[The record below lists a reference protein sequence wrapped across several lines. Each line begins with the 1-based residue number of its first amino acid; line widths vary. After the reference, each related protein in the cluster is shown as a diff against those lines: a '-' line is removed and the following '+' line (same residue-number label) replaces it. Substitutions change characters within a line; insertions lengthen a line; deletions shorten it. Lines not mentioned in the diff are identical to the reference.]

1 MKKNRI
7 LLALPLLF
15 LALFINVSCDDD
27 DEPTQEDPLVGLY
40 ILSNATTN
48 EPVVDSNDNVLAPA
62 GADITAQIAG
72 ALLSDVNCTDAGNV
86 RVQLTSAGEVN
97 YLCKGEGSDPSR
109 QGTWEVNNART
120 QLLLTLNIGGT
131 NVPVTLNNLDEAG
144 GNINGDV
151 ALQLPGSLFG
161 VDDPLVGIDMNI
173 TFTEDTM

>member
-27 DEPTQEDPLVGLY
+27 DDPQDPLVGLY
-40 ILSNATTN
+40 ILSDATTN
-48 EPVVDSNDNVLAPA
+48 QAIVDSQDNVIAPA

-72 ALLSDVNCTDAGNV
+72 ALLSDVSCTDAANV
-86 RVQLTSAGEVN
+86 RVQLTSGGIVN
-97 YLCKGEGSDPSR
+97 YLCKGEGGDPSQ
-109 QGTWEVNNART
+109 QGTWSVNDSRS

-131 NVPVTLNNLDEAG
+131 NVPVTLNNLDETG

-161 VDDPLVGIDMNI
+161 VDDPFVSIDMNI